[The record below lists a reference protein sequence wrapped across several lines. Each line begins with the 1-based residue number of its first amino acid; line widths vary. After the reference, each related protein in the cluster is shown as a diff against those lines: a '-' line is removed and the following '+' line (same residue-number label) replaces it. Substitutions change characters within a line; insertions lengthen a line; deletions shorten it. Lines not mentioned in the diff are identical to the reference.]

1 MPQATGRGQQ
11 GLACASLPP
20 RCPCI
25 PPEKHS
31 GGRKGCWTASS
42 TPLNNGTA
50 LETSLLAPE
59 GLVACTGCPRGPEAP
74 SATRCHQEAL
84 AACSSC
90 TCCPLQMVLWGP
102 FSELDPASLPLWP
115 GQQCEE
121 LARPRHGPC
130 WNLWPVGRG
139 RRLRGDSWRCPTEEC
154 SHHRTFA
161 GPVLPSAGA
170 EGPGW
175 PRPCWDDVLI
185 ASNG

>member
-1 MPQATGRGQQ
+1 MIAPGHGKRTTGP
-11 GLACASLPP
+11 GLCQPPSWMSL
-20 RCPCI
+20 
-25 PPEKHS
+25 HS
-31 GGRKGCWTASS
+31 SREAQRRKEGCWTARS

-74 SATRCHQEAL
+74 SATRCHQAL

-90 TCCPLQMVLWGP
+90 TCCPLQMVLWGL

-139 RRLRGDSWRCPTEEC
+139 RRPRGDSSRCPTEEC

-170 EGPGW
+170 GPAGMM
-175 PRPCWDDVLI
+175 
-185 ASNG
+185 S